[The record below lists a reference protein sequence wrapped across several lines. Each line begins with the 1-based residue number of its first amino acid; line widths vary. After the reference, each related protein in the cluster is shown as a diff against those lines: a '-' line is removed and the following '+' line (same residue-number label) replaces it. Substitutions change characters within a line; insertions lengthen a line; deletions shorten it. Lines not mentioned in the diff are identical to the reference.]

1 MTQQASPQST
11 RSPNVEAPRVDIYE
25 NERAWLMVF
34 DVPGVHHDG
43 LELTLSQAKLS
54 VRAKRAFE
62 SRAGARALLYQR
74 DVPVSP
80 ELGPSSVDATLKQGQ
95 LKVRLLKAP
104 PPPVPVLVAELLH
117 DDY

>member
-1 MTQQASPQST
+1 MIEQESPPSSC
-11 RSPNVEAPRVDIYE
+11 SPNVEAPRVDIFE
-25 NERAWLMVF
+25 SQRAWLMVF
-34 DVPGVHHDG
+34 DVPGVHQEG

-62 SRAGARALLYQR
+62 SRAGARTLLYQR
-74 DVPVSP
+74 DVPVPP

-95 LKVRLLKAP
+95 LKVRLLKTP

-117 DDY
+117 DDD